1 MNMIIVKSE
10 VVHLS
15 EKEHQAIELM
25 YQIISGIE
33 TEASN
38 PKLIEISQ
46 KIRSSMDEL
55 WDDYIMLS

>member
-1 MNMIIVKSE
+1 MIIVKTE
-10 VVHLS
+10 AVHLS
-15 EKEHQAIELM
+15 EKEIQAMELVCK
-25 YQIISGIE
+25 IISGIE